1 MAEPRKTTRR
11 RSPRAAEPEAAGGND
26 NEQEPESSPEELRAQ
41 RESLERLRATLQRKF
56 H

>member
-1 MAEPRKTTRR
+1 MVEPKKTTSR
-11 RSPRAAEPEAAGGND
+11 RSSKGAEPEVTGENT
-26 NEQEPESSPEELRAQ
+26 QQPEPSPEELRAQ